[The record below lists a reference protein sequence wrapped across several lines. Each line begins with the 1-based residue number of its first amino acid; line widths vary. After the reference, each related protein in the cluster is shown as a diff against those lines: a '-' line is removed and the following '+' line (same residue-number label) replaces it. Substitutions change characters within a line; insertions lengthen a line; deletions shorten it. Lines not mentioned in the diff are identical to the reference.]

1 MKPPL
6 RKVRASPPTMRNMAH
21 TFDVCIRGAGIVGRT
36 LALLLARE
44 RLRVALVAAP
54 RHDAAPADI
63 RAYALNTSS
72 KQLLESLRSW
82 PDTQFAT
89 AVTHM
94 EVHGD
99 TGGSVHFDAGAQ
111 GVDALAWIVDVP
123 ALEQRLAE
131 AVRYQPQVE
140 VVSAPVEAPLTAIC
154 EGRASST
161 RAEFGVDFD
170 VTPYGQHAI
179 ATRLRC
185 ALPHGQVARQ
195 WFSPQGILA
204 FLPIEGP
211 DGHSVAVVWSVAQ
224 SEAAHWAN
232 TDASN
237 FLQALSAISGNCL
250 GELTLEG
257 PRMAWPLQQAVAKRW
272 CGSFP
277 GTAQARTPHSWVLAG
292 DAAHNVHPL
301 AGQGLN
307 MGLADVQALSR
318 ILQARGNWRSTGDL
332 KLLRSYERERKAALV
347 PLGMTTDGLQQL
359 FTRTE
364 APLQVLRNW
373 GLRSFERSGLLKDWT
388 ARQAMGLRR

>member
-1 MKPPL
+1 MQP
-6 RKVRASPPTMRNMAH
+6 MAQ

-54 RHDAAPADI
+54 RAESSQSDV
-63 RAYALNTSS
+63 RAYALNTNS
-72 KQLLESLRSW
+72 KQLLESLRTW
-82 PDTQFAT
+82 PDAPFAT
-89 AVTHM
+89 AVKHM

-99 TGGSVHFDAGAQ
+99 VDGSVHFDAGAQ
-111 GVDALAWIVDVP
+111 GVEALAWIVDVP

-140 VVSAPVEAPLTAIC
+140 VVDSPVQAPLTAIC
-154 EGRASST
+154 EGRASAT

-179 ATRLRC
+179 ATRLHC
-185 ALPHGQVARQ
+185 ELPHGQVARQ

-204 FLPIEGP
+204 LLPLEGA

-224 SEAAHWAN
+224 ADAAHWES
-232 TDASN
+232 TDEAT
-237 FLQALSAISGNCL
+237 FTQALSEISQGSL
-250 GELTLEG
+250 GQLQLQG
-257 PRMAWPLQQAVAKRW
+257 PRMVWPLQQAVAKRW
-272 CGSFP
+272 CGPFP
-277 GTAQARTPHSWVLAG
+277 GTKEARTPTSWVLAG

-307 MGLADVQALSR
+307 IGLADVQALSR
-318 ILQARGNWRSTGDL
+318 ILQARGDWRSTGDL
-332 KLLRSYERERKAALV
+332 KLLRRYERERKAGLA
-347 PLGMTTDGLQQL
+347 PLGLAMDGLQQL
-359 FTRTE
+359 FTRPE
-364 APLQVLRNW
+364 APVQALRNW

-388 ARQAMGLRR
+388 ARQAMGLPR